1 MFQLGLEKS
10 RCPVCYNGNI
20 FQKAD
25 YENLCRRFPE
35 VTSVMIGRGIIA
47 NPALLDII
55 IRERETVDKLLL
67 REFHD
72 RIYSDYAE
80 MMSGE
85 VPLLYKMKELWNYM
99 ICLFT
104 NAKKYG
110 KKIRKTQ
117 SLKNYNEIINSLF
130 ETEEIIPGAG
140 FGSNG
145 IV

>member
-1 MFQLGLEKS
+1 
-10 RCPVCYNGNI
+10 
-20 FQKAD
+20 
-25 YENLCRRFPE
+25 
-35 VTSVMIGRGIIA
+35 
-47 NPALLDII
+47 
-55 IRERETVDKLLL
+55 
-67 REFHD
+67 
-72 RIYSDYAE
+72 
-80 MMSGE
+80 
-85 VPLLYKMKELWNYM
+85 M